1 MESTIVP
8 AASGYAFTVRRGD
21 RVRVVQVE
29 GEQVGDWVC
38 FNRDNLRERFSAS
51 RTRVENRSR
60 LSAGEGDVLYSNAWN
75 PMFTITHDPL
85 GSNDLLYPPCSRW
98 VFEHRKRVAPH
109 TGCYE
114 HL

>member
-51 RTRVENRSR
+51 RTPTE
-60 LSAGEGDVLYSNAWN
+60 
-75 PMFTITHDPL
+75 
-85 GSNDLLYPPCSRW
+85 
-98 VFEHRKRVAPH
+98 
-109 TGCYE
+109 
-114 HL
+114 